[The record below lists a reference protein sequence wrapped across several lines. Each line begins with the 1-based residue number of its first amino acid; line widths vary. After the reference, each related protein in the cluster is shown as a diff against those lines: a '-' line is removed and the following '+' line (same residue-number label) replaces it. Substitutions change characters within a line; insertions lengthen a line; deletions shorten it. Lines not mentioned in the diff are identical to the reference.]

1 MGTRS
6 HAPEDAAATSYAF
19 DVDAFLRRP
28 LTARLATN
36 GPTVRPVWF
45 LWEEDA
51 FWTTS
56 TTIRPLRGTVWLRLR
71 PTSLVVHD
79 LSYAVAS

>member
-1 MGTRS
+1 M
-6 HAPEDAAATSYAF
+6 TSYAF

-56 TTIRPLRGTVWLRLR
+56 TTIRRCAGRCGCGCGPR
-71 PTSLVVHD
+71 PSSCTT
-79 LSYAVAS
+79 